1 MAEVGNGGVVLLPGE
16 ATPIDLGGAVAS
28 TLHSMDPGAEGAFS
42 LVETAETA
50 EGFGPPL
57 HVHRDAAESFYVIAG
72 EYLMHID
79 GRDFTCPAGSFVHVP
94 RGMPHTFRGAA
105 GSRKLNLYT
114 PAAMVGYFEDLAEAI
129 RNGVGEEGLGEIA
142 ERYSMTVLGPAPE
155 GYL

>member
-1 MAEVGNGGVVLLPGE
+1 VTTIGDGGVVLLPGE
-16 ATPIDLGGAVAS
+16 AKAVELAGAIVR
-28 TLHSMDPGAEGAFS
+28 TLHAPGAGDDGAFS
-42 LVETAETA
+42 LVETEESS

-57 HVHRDAAESFYVIAG
+57 HVHRDAAESFYVIEG

-79 GRDFTCPAGSFVHVP
+79 GHDFRCPAGSFVHVP
-94 RGMPHTFRGAA
+94 RGMPHTFRGAL

-114 PAAMVGYFEDLAEAI
+114 PAAMVGYFEELAEAI
-129 RNGVGEEGLGEIA
+129 KGGVDEEGLSEIA

>member
-1 MAEVGNGGVVLLPGE
+1 MTKVGEGGVVLLPGE
-16 ATPIDLGGAVAS
+16 AKAIELGGATVW
-28 TLHSMDPGAEGAFS
+28 TLHTTGEGADGSFA
-42 LVETAETA
+42 LVETAESA

-57 HVHRDAAESFYVIAG
+57 HVHRDAAESFYVIEG

-79 GRDFTCPAGSFVHVP
+79 GRDFRCPAGSFVHVP
-94 RGMPHTFRGAA
+94 RGMPHTFKGAR

-114 PAAMVGYFEDLAEAI
+114 PAAMVGYFEELAEAI
-129 RNGVGEEGLGEIA
+129 KGGVDEEGLSEIA